1 MFDIQVYGAGG
12 ESPDQAEQEAIRK
25 FEVRVNNLLHTGT
38 NRARVIA
45 WLMNATEKTMDQAQ
59 FDHQQPIEEIRMDEA
74 NRELRELA
82 EAQAE
87 QEADQAY
94 GEYIEAMLHAFYEE
108 CFPGTEWDL

>member
-1 MFDIQVYGAGG
+1 M
-12 ESPDQAEQEAIRK
+12 
-25 FEVRVNNLLHTGT
+25 
-38 NRARVIA
+38 
-45 WLMNATEKTMDQAQ
+45 MNATEKTMETLSGLTLAIEDDLQEGILSTVQIAEKHGVATFIVNLILEEMSEDQAQ

-87 QEADQAY
+87 QEAAQAY
-94 GEYIEAMLHAFYEE
+94 GEYMDAMLHAFYEE

>member
-45 WLMNATEKTMDQAQ
+45 WLMNAEGAQ
-59 FDHQQPIEEIRMDEA
+59 GLP
-74 NRELRELA
+74 
-82 EAQAE
+82 
-87 QEADQAY
+87 Y
-94 GEYIEAMLHAFYEE
+94 GYLTKAA
-108 CFPGTEWDL
+108 